1 MSTIEEYESQLAD
14 IEMLLEES
22 PGDDSLLKLKSDL
35 LELIKLT
42 REEEGRGNDSRHHDQ
57 PVFDATKKSENQS
70 SELDSVIASLPN
82 EPIVSAVET
91 TKPVKISKPKK
102 FEIPPHLQPLPSD
115 TDAERKRKKRTL
127 KALKAKHKAAEKEY
141 ESSKK
146 QNAWLDF
153 SKKKTKPK
161 ESIFRSDGDSKLGVV
176 SAPSVSTDAY
186 SKEPSSKRQRHNF

>member
-14 IEMLLEES
+14 IETLLEES
-22 PGDDSLLKLKSDL
+22 PNDDSLLKLKSDL

-42 REEEGRGNDSRHHDQ
+42 KEEEGEGSDSLAHDQ
-57 PVFDATKKSENQS
+57 LELSSVTKTINAS
-70 SELDSVIASLPN
+70 SELDNVIASLPD
-82 EPIVSAVET
+82 EPIPVET
-91 TKPVKISKPKK
+91 TKPVKISKPKT

-127 KALKAKHKAAEKEY
+127 KALKAKHKSAEKEY
-141 ESSKK
+141 ESTKK

-161 ESIFRSDGDSKLGVV
+161 ESIFRSDGDSKVGVV
-176 SAPSVSTDAY
+176 TAPIISTDANY
-186 SKEPSSKRQRHNF
+186 KEPSSKRQRHNF